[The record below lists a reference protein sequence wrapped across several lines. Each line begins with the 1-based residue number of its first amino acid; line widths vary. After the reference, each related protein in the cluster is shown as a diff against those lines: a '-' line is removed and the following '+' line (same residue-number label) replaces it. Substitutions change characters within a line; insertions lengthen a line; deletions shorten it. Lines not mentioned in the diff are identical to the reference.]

1 MKYKEGYTV
10 LRKTILIEKILP
22 TNILYRI
29 VSSISSMNRLS
40 ERERTSLSFFFS
52 FFFFTYVAIVEQGK
66 KSRKMEKL
74 EVEEEIEMTIIR
86 IAWHFV
92 GQLCAPLLSSNFPI
106 WVRQDDTAR
115 DSTLPYLLS
124 PLFRYDRQRQSKQR
138 AKDDIERIGS
148 TKREKK
154 SARFLLN
161 VGQGLLETREWSKER
176 RGEEK

>member
-86 IAWHFV
+86 IA
-92 GQLCAPLLSSNFPI
+92 
-106 WVRQDDTAR
+106 
-115 DSTLPYLLS
+115 
-124 PLFRYDRQRQSKQR
+124 
-138 AKDDIERIGS
+138 
-148 TKREKK
+148 
-154 SARFLLN
+154 
-161 VGQGLLETREWSKER
+161 
-176 RGEEK
+176 

>member
-1 MKYKEGYTV
+1 M
-10 LRKTILIEKILP
+10 
-22 TNILYRI
+22 
-29 VSSISSMNRLS
+29 
-40 ERERTSLSFFFS
+40 
-52 FFFFTYVAIVEQGK
+52 EQGK

-124 PLFRYDRQRQSKQR
+124 LLFRYDRQRQSKQR